1 MALYEKFGEFDSAA
15 EINHKAEQLFND
27 GKLDALR
34 NLACE
39 NGIPDD
45 FAEMYISGEIAE
57 LCDDQMAAVG
67 KIDMEMD
74 ELQLSEILIDW
85 ADYIKA
91 QCMTDDLFC
100 RQVRRKEKSLEECIA
115 QIAVWSMIN
124 AKRLPEKITQAMT
137 KAAKEHPEEMKKAGI
152 DVRWLSYTRT
162 GAPSSARTR
171 KIIRDYYMGGG
182 ES

>member
-15 EINHKAEQLFND
+15 EINHKAEQLFNAGDLD
-27 GKLDALR
+27 GLR

-57 LCDDQMAAVG
+57 LCDDQTAAVG
-67 KIDMEMD
+67 KIDMEVD

-100 RQVRRKEKSLEECIA
+100 RQVRRKGKNLEICIA
-115 QIAVWSMIN
+115 
-124 AKRLPEKITQAMT
+124 
-137 KAAKEHPEEMKKAGI
+137 
-152 DVRWLSYTRT
+152 
-162 GAPSSARTR
+162 
-171 KIIRDYYMGGG
+171 
-182 ES
+182 